1 MSGPAHRRRPGVC
14 LFVSG
19 VVVLTA
25 TCATQNPIVP
35 VPGDTLAVGTW
46 GGENA
51 GVVVDSTIAHVHIG
65 CTLGNFPAPVTFE
78 TGGRFN
84 VAGTYVLRAYP
95 VHIGPDLPAR
105 FTGQVEGNRLTLF
118 VTVNDTVEK
127 KTVTVGP
134 VSVTLGRDPRMGPCP
149 ICERPGDMPT
159 AGQGSGVRGQRKMDP
174 NHSP

>member
-1 MSGPAHRRRPGVC
+1 MPGRAHSHRAGVC

-19 VVVLTA
+19 VVVLVA

-35 VPGDTLAVGTW
+35 LPGDTLATGTW

-51 GVVVDSTIAHVHIG
+51 GLIVNDTIAHAHIG

-84 VAGTYVLRAYP
+84 VAGAYVLRAYP
-95 VHIGPDLPAR
+95 VHIGPDLPAQ
-105 FTGQVEGNRLTLF
+105 FAGQVEGTRLTLL

-149 ICERPGDMPT
+149 ICDRRGDMRIT
-159 AGQGSGVRGQRKMDP
+159 GQRSK
-174 NHSP
+174 